1 MEKNAETKK
10 SLSALTLVGIVIAA
24 CLFYALNCGIRAN
37 YGLIRG
43 AISAASGVDYEAMS
57 LILAVAQLSF
67 GIMQPVFGVLAL
79 KKSNGFVLCCGAA
92 LAAAG
97 LLGIPFCQGELSLLL
112 CLGLIMPSGL
122 GGLSFGVIM
131 GAVTPLLGERR
142 AATASG
148 IVSASNGL
156 GNIIMAPVLRGMLDS
171 VGLFGAILALCIP
184 AVCLIPLAL
193 WFQKFRAPETA
204 QPEERPTLKALLSA
218 AFKSRSY
225 IFLVLAFFTCGFHM
239 AIIETHLYTE
249 FTSYGIS
256 EQSVTYAFSVYG
268 ITTML
273 GSVVSGVLGSRLP
286 MKRVLSGF
294 FAARPVL
301 IIGFLLLP
309 KTLASAFV
317 FAALLGFTGS
327 ATVPPTSGLI
337 GKLFGPAALGTLFG
351 LAFLAHQVGSFFSA
365 WLGGL
370 CVAATGGYV
379 LIWCVDA
386 ALCVLAAVLVFS
398 IKDLNIN

>member
-1 MEKNAETKK
+1 MQKNAETKQNI
-10 SLSALTLVGIVIAA
+10 SALTLCGIVFAA
-24 CLFYALNCGIRAN
+24 CLFYALSGGIRAN

-43 AISAASGVDYEAMS
+43 AISDSSTVSYAEMS

-79 KKSNGFVLCCGAA
+79 KKSNGFVLCCGAVM
-92 LAAAG
+92 AAAG
-97 LLGIPFCQGELSLLL
+97 LLGIPFCRGEWSLLL
-112 CLGLIMPSGL
+112 CLGLIMPAGL
-122 GGLSFGVIM
+122 GAFSFGIIM
-131 GAVTPLLGERR
+131 GAITPLLGERR

-148 IVSASNGL
+148 IVSASSGL
-156 GNIIMAPVLRGMLDS
+156 GNIIMAPILRGILDS

-184 AVCLIPLAL
+184 AACMIPLAL
-193 WFQKFRAPETA
+193 WFQKFRAPEA
-204 QPEERPTLKALLSA
+204 VQEKEHPSLKSLLST
-218 AFKSRSY
+218 AFQNRSY
-225 IFLVLAFFTCGFHM
+225 RFLVIAFFTCGFHM

-249 FTSYGIS
+249 LTSYGLS

-273 GSVVSGVLGSRLP
+273 GSVVSGVLGSRYS
-286 MKRVLSGF
+286 MKWVLSGF
-294 FAARPVL
+294 YAARPIL
-301 IIGFLLLP
+301 TICFLLMP
-309 KTLASAFV
+309 KTLVSAFV
-317 FAALLGFTGS
+317 FAALLGFTGA

-337 GKLFGPAALGTLFG
+337 GKLFGLAALGTLFG

-386 ALCVLAAVLVFS
+386 VLCVLAAAASSRVAV
-398 IKDLNIN
+398 

>member
-1 MEKNAETKK
+1 MEKNSETKQNI
-10 SLSALTLVGIVIAA
+10 SALTLCCIVFAA
-24 CLFYALNCGIRAN
+24 CLFYALSGGIRTN

-43 AISAASGVDYEAMS
+43 AISDSSTVSYAGMS

-79 KKSNGFVLCCGAA
+79 KKSNGFVLCCGAVM
-92 LAAAG
+92 AAAG
-97 LLGIPFCQGELSLLL
+97 LLGIPFCRGEWSLLL
-112 CLGLIMPSGL
+112 CLGLIMPAGL
-122 GGLSFGVIM
+122 GAFSFGIIM
-131 GAVTPLLGERR
+131 GAITPLLGERR

-148 IVSASNGL
+148 IVSASSGL
-156 GNIIMAPVLRGMLDS
+156 GNIIMAPILRGILDS
-171 VGLFGAILALCIP
+171 VGLLGAILALCIP
-184 AVCLIPLAL
+184 AACMIPLAL
-193 WFQKFRAPETA
+193 WFQKFHIPETMQA
-204 QPEERPTLKALLSA
+204 KEHPSLKRLLA
-218 AFKSRSY
+218 EAFQNRSY
-225 IFLVLAFFTCGFHM
+225 RFLVLAFFTCGFHM

-249 FTSYGIS
+249 FTSYGLS
-256 EQSVTYAFSVYG
+256 AQSVTYAFSVYG

-273 GSVVSGVLGSRLP
+273 GSVISGVLGSRCS
-286 MKRVLSGF
+286 MKWVLSGF
-294 FAARPVL
+294 YAARPIL
-301 IIGFLLLP
+301 TICFLLLP
-309 KTLASAFV
+309 KTLVSAFV
-317 FAALLGFTGS
+317 FAALLGFTGA

-337 GKLFGPAALGTLFG
+337 GKLFGPTALGTLFG

-386 ALCVLAAVLVFS
+386 VLCVLAAALVFS